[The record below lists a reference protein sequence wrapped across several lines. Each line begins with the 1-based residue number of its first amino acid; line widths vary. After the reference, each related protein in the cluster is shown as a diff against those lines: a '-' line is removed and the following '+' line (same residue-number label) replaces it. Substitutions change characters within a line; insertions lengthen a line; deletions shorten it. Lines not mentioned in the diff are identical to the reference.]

1 MVWERETGRN
11 CQSRR
16 TSNELRSTQCCDL
29 ARKAE
34 VDDILAAVMLRFR
47 YSNSGHPGDAA
58 AVGV

>member
-11 CQSRR
+11 CQRR
-16 TSNELRSTQCCDL
+16 QTSNELRSTQCCDL

-34 VDDILAAVMLRFR
+34 ADDILAAVMLRFR
-47 YSNSGHPGDAA
+47 YSGHPGDAA